1 MKITKVMMTALAI
14 LATAAIG
21 LVAAPSAMAYPTAGK
36 FGSHLTMTDTVG
48 QVVLGWT
55 VSNLRP
61 SSETIPG
68 YPVAGQVWEATA
80 SVKADK
86 GSVTPAIPQFNARAA
101 DGTNYR
107 VLWEAATPNGISGA
121 TIAEGEQSDGK
132 IFFDVTGPP
141 PNSVALNNGIED
153 LLVWGP

>member
-1 MKITKVMMTALAI
+1 MKITKVMMTAVATLAV
-14 LATAAIG
+14 AAIG
-21 LVAAPSAMAYPTAGK
+21 LVAAPNAAAYPTTGK
-36 FGSHLTMTDTVG
+36 LGNELTMVDSVG
-48 QVVLGWT
+48 QVVLGWK

-68 YPVAGQVWEATA
+68 YPVAGQVWEAKA
-80 SVKADK
+80 SVKADR
-86 GSVTPAIPQFNARAA
+86 GSVTPAIPQLNARAA

-121 TIAEGEQSDGK
+121 TIAEGQQSSGK

-141 PNSVALNNGIED
+141 PTSVALNNGIED
-153 LLVWGP
+153 LLVWSP